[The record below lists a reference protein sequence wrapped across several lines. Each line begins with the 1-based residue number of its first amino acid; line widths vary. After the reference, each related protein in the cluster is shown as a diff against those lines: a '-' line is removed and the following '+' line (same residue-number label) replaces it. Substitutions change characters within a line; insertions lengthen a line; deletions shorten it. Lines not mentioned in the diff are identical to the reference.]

1 MPMPPPK
8 PSTERRRDR
17 QAAREVKQ
25 LAKALRLEGE
35 QTPDELA
42 RLVGAAYWED
52 GRFDK
57 ALAYA
62 VTDGFVMRT
71 AEGRLA
77 AT

>member
-17 QAAREVKQ
+17 QAAHEVKQ
-25 LAKALRLEGE
+25 LAKALRTEGDQSPE
-35 QTPDELA
+35 DLA

-52 GRFDK
+52 DRFDK
-57 ALAYA
+57 ALGYA
-62 VTDGFVMRT
+62 ITDGFVVRT
-71 AEGRLA
+71 TDGKLA

>member
-1 MPMPPPK
+1 MPMPPPR

-17 QAAREVKQ
+17 HVAHEVKQ
-25 LAKALRLEGE
+25 LARALRTEGD
-35 QTPDELA
+35 QTAEDLA

-57 ALAYA
+57 ALAVA
-62 VTDGFVMRT
+62 VTDGFVVRT
-71 AEGRLA
+71 AEGTLA